1 VPAVLGMLDHQYSR
15 FTDPNTAE
23 SHFGGEL
30 VKKVPEPPSYY
41 WKANCYAGASFFRP
55 VEAPLRYD
63 IGVDKIMWGQ
73 DYPHIEGTY
82 PYTVEALRHT
92 FAGIAPEEVGP
103 MVGLN
108 AARVY
113 GFDLDLLAPVAA
125 RVGPRVDEVNVPL
138 EHVPADSHSIAFAGE
153 DLKPW

>member
-1 VPAVLGMLDHQYSR
+1 
-15 FTDPNTAE
+15 
-23 SHFGGEL
+23 
-30 VKKVPEPPSYY
+30 
-41 WKANCYAGASFFRP
+41 
-55 VEAPLRYD
+55 
-63 IGVDKIMWGQ
+63 
-73 DYPHIEGTY
+73 
-82 PYTVEALRHT
+82 
-92 FAGIAPEEVGP
+92 

-113 GFDLDLLAPVAA
+113 GFDLELLAPVAA